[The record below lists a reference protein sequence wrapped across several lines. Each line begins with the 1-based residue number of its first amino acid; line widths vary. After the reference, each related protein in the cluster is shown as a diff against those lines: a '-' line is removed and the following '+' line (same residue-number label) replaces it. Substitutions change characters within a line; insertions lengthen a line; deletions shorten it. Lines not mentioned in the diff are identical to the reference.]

1 MTGEIVRLPSAGAR
15 LWALR
20 GLLLLGSV
28 IATLGLAECSL
39 RLTPEV
45 AWHEQIEKQV
55 VHGQVPSVYIG
66 DRRFK
71 LRATLNPIV
80 DFDSGAYRILFLG
93 DSFTYGSGLEDAET
107 AFPARVTKRLQEFDA
122 NVLGRRF
129 EYFNGGIPGSLTGRW
144 VQLIQLVEED
154 FDPDLVVTVFSL
166 RDGTRGLGYRGKLR
180 EYRETMARLQRDS
193 FIFSYSRLF
202 RELAQKKMQRRV
214 SRDYLAEM
222 EEAYLGDSAATAEWR
237 KAQKNLLLLRDLARA
252 QGSDFVLV
260 IFPVLY
266 GLQGD
271 YPLAGVVAE
280 IEGFARS
287 NDIAVFSLLP
297 DFQGKNE
304 EELWV
309 STTDQHPNERAHGIA
324 AQAIAEFLSSR
335 SAYP

>member
-1 MTGEIVRLPSAGAR
+1 M
-15 LWALR
+15 
-20 GLLLLGSV
+20 GSV
-28 IATLGLAECSL
+28 MATLGVAECSL

-45 AWHEQIEKQV
+45 SWHDQIEKQV
-55 VHGQVPSVYIG
+55 AHGQVPSVHIG

-71 LRATLNPIV
+71 LRETLTPTV
-80 DFDSGAYRILFLG
+80 DFEPGAYRILFLG
-93 DSFTYGSGLEDAET
+93 DSFTYGSGLADAET
-107 AFPARVTKRLQEFDA
+107 AFPARVTKQLQELDA
-122 NVLGRRF
+122 NVQGRRF
-129 EYFNGGIPGSLTGRW
+129 EFFNGGIPGSLTGRW
-144 VQLIQLVEED
+144 VQLLQLMEEG
-154 FDPDLVVTVFSL
+154 FDPHLVVAVFSL

-180 EYRETMARLQRDS
+180 EYRETMAQLQRDS
-193 FIFSYSRLF
+193 FMFSHSRLF
-202 RELAQKKMQRRV
+202 RELVQKKMQGRF

-222 EEAYLGDSAATAEWR
+222 EEAYLGDSGLTAEWR

-266 GLQGD
+266 GLEGD

-280 IEGFARS
+280 IESFARS
-287 NDIAVFSLLP
+287 NDITVFSLLP

-324 AQAIAEFLSSR
+324 TQAIAEFLSNR
-335 SAYP
+335 GE

>member
-1 MTGEIVRLPSAGAR
+1 VRLPSTGAR

-28 IATLGLAECSL
+28 MASIVLAECSL

-45 AWHEQIEKQV
+45 SWHEQIEKQV
-55 VHGQVPSVYIG
+55 AHGQVPSVYIG

-71 LRATLNPIV
+71 LRTKLTPIV
-80 DFDSGAYRILFLG
+80 DFESGAYRILFLG
-93 DSFTYGSGLEDAET
+93 DSFTYGSGLAAAET
-107 AFPARVTKRLQEFDA
+107 AFPARVTKQLQEFDA

-144 VQLIQLVEED
+144 VQLLRLTEEG
-154 FDPDLVVTVFSL
+154 FDPHLVVTVFSL

-193 FIFSYSRLF
+193 FIFSHSRLF
-202 RELAQKKMQRRV
+202 RELVQKKMRGRV

-222 EEAYLGDSAATAEWR
+222 EEAYLGDSRSTAEWQ
-237 KAQKNLLLLRDLARA
+237 KAQSNLLLLRDIARA
-252 QGSDFVLV
+252 QGSDFVLIV
-260 IFPVLY
+260 FPVLY

-271 YPLAGVVAE
+271 YPLAGVTAE
-280 IEGFARS
+280 IERFARS
-287 NDIAVFSLLP
+287 NGITVFSLFP
-297 DFQGKNE
+297 AFQGKNE
-304 EELWV
+304 EALWV
-309 STTDQHPNERAHGIA
+309 SATDQHPNERAHGIA

-335 SAYP
+335 VEDR